1 MGNNGQ
7 KIGVTAPAR
16 KNMLMQM
23 IGYTRSPNFALIH
36 ADRNLR
42 YGVITAARSE

>member
-1 MGNNGQ
+1 MATCDSF
-7 KIGVTAPAR
+7 VTVTSELT
-16 KNMLMQM
+16 MEL
-23 IGYTRSPNFALIH
+23 SALIH